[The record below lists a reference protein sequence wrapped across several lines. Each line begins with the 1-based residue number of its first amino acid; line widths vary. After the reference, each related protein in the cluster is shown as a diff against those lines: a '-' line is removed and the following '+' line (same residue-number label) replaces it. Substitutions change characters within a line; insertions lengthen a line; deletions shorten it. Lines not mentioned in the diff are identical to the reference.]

1 MSYEFLTDR
10 PIYIQLVELF
20 SRRIVSGQ
28 LAHGAKL
35 GSVRD
40 MATEF
45 GVNPNTMQRALAD
58 LESTG
63 LVYSNRTAGRYIT
76 EDEQLIEAVQ
86 AQLADKVVAEF
97 LQSMQAIG
105 IAPASVMPIIEKQL
119 EDTKL

>member
-1 MSYEFLTDR
+1 MGYEFLTDR
-10 PIYIQLVELF
+10 PIYLQLVELF

-28 LAHGAKL
+28 LARGAKL

-76 EDEQLIEAVQ
+76 EDEQLIAAVQ
-86 AQLADKVVAEF
+86 AELADKVVDDF

-105 IAPASVMPIIEKQL
+105 IAPAAVMPIIEKQL
-119 EDTKL
+119 EEVKL